1 MLPDIDSDD
10 PVLNV
15 TDPDVP
21 TDDSPEDIMMFP
33 DEPDASILDTSKVR
47 SEIDP
52 LAPDTLDPPDNS
64 NDPPDTPDSPD
75 RDEPPTTD
83 TDPPDDDDPDSPSP
97 PRNINDPPDPT
108 PPNEEPPD
116 ILTEPPDPIFAEDTP
131 LPSPPTIVT
140 EPPDPIEPD
149 PLRNTSD
156 PPSYP
161 SPARIETTPPMPP
174 EIPLRLASAPT
185 ILAKA
190 FSATSPPTISMLD
203 PMPEKL

>member
-21 TDDSPEDIMMFP
+21 TDDSPEDIMMLP

-52 LAPDTLDPPDNS
+52 LAPDPLDPPDNS

-83 TDPPDDDDPDSPSP
+83 TDPPDDDPDRPSP

-116 ILTEPPDPIFAEDTP
+116 ILTEPPTDDDASTDE
-131 LPSPPTIVT
+131 SP
-140 EPPDPIEPD
+140 D
-149 PLRNTSD
+149 
-156 PPSYP
+156 
-161 SPARIETTPPMPP
+161 
-174 EIPLRLASAPT
+174 
-185 ILAKA
+185 
-190 FSATSPPTISMLD
+190 
-203 PMPEKL
+203 